1 MTLLSIRNVLFI
13 GRRVPAL
20 EEGHVENGCEGIHGL
35 EEEGLEDQPLL
46 KLGLSLREL

>member
-1 MTLLSIRNVLFI
+1 VTHKL
-13 GRRVPAL
+13 PL
-20 EEGHVENGCEGIHGL
+20 EEGHVENRCKGIHGL